1 MDHDAH
7 QHLID
12 AAGRT
17 TAAIGEDEDNAGPV
31 PDAWSLFSIV
41 LIVTALVALGITGF
55 GALIASITY

>member
-17 TAAIGEDEDNAGPV
+17 TAAIGEDEEMMALDQSDLSWFARAAFVAIAMVAG
-31 PDAWSLFSIV
+31 
-41 LIVTALVALGITGF
+41 LVYAFNLG
-55 GALIASITY
+55 